1 MNNKTPSK
9 DLIDAILSIETE
21 EECIAFLNDICTIQE
36 LEKLDQR
43 LKAAIFL
50 LDNQTY
56 EKVIEKTKISSTTL
70 SRVSRCIR
78 YGDGG
83 YKNIIDKI
91 NKE

>member
-43 LKAAIFL
+43 LKAAILL

>member
-9 DLIDAILSIETE
+9 DLIKAILQIETE

-43 LKAAIFL
+43 LQAAMLL

-78 YGDGG
+78 YGRSWRRWHRSASRR
-83 YKNIIDKI
+83 
-91 NKE
+91 

>member
-36 LEKLDQR
+36 LQKLDQR
-43 LKAAIFL
+43 LKAAILL